1 MRPRASTSRQRII
14 LSAFSVVLAVFVR
27 IGPVDAVNW
36 DSPQNRASLKEMTAV
51 SVKAYQVGTDA
62 QRAGLTISQLQ
73 TDVEVQLRKAGITVV
88 PASEGQLHVSVWD
101 MKRDS
106 DPAIRFHIS
115 IEFVQSVKLDRA
127 ANLLVP
133 AVTWSMNGFAETS
146 DVCQVRLI
154 LSDLV
159 NSFINAYLEQN
170 PKK

>member
-1 MRPRASTSRQRII
+1 
-14 LSAFSVVLAVFVR
+14 
-27 IGPVDAVNW
+27 
-36 DSPQNRASLKEMTAV
+36 
-51 SVKAYQVGTDA
+51 
-62 QRAGLTISQLQ
+62 
-73 TDVEVQLRKAGITVV
+73 
-88 PASEGQLHVSVWD
+88 VWD

-146 DVCQVRLI
+146 DVRQVRLI

>member
-1 MRPRASTSRQRII
+1 MRPTASTSRQRII

-36 DSPQNRASLKEMTAV
+36 DSPQNRASLK
-51 SVKAYQVGTDA
+51 AYQVGTDA
-62 QRAGLTISQLQ
+62 QKAGLTISQLQ

-146 DVCQVRLI
+146 DVRQVRLI